1 MKIPYV
7 KLYTADLLAASR
19 YLTSQQI
26 GDGIL
31 ALCES
36 AFEND
41 TAYTPDTA
49 REQAFFNML
58 LNWKEESRQA
68 LETNKKKMKK
78 ARSMRWQKK
87 QNIVGQS
94 LQKATQATLPQHTET
109 EPDTETKTETEPE
122 TENINIFT
130 AQPRAAQSNPNLSP
144 AKKLPLPAEF
154 VDQVIERF
162 EKPIE
167 TDTQKH
173 IFLKRNAR
181 CLKDI
186 LDFCD
191 HDIMLA
197 LQTISVCARRLQQAG
212 FSGGYEAVCRH
223 LPEYYDKAK
232 KELTEQD
239 YD

>member
-19 YLTSQQI
+19 YLTAQQI
-26 GDGIL
+26 GDAIL

-49 REQAFFNML
+49 REEAFFNML
-58 LNWKEESRQA
+58 LNWKEEAQRAYKQ
-68 LETNKKKMKK
+68 NKKVAQK
-78 ARSMRWQKK
+78 AARARWKK
-87 QNIVGQS
+87 QAVSGDAPSISSACTTPLCQ
-94 LQKATQATLPQHTET
+94 TE
-109 EPDTETKTETEPE
+109 TETKTETEPNTE

-130 AQPRAAQSNPNLSP
+130 AQPKAAQSNPTLSP

-191 HDIMLA
+191 HNIVLA

-232 KELTEQD
+232 KELTEQG